1 MKVEINN
8 FVIGMV
14 RSEVK
19 KLYLSILY
27 TAEDLAKDSKISDE
41 SFQLLRKKIL
51 DCGNN
56 SIRNLDVQLDNFDFN
71 FKQLDNK

>member
-8 FVIGMV
+8 FVAGVV

-41 SFQLLRKKIL
+41 SFQILRKKIL
-51 DCGNN
+51 DYGNN
-56 SIRNLDVQLDNFDFN
+56 SIRNLDAQLDNFDFN